1 MGILDNIKN
10 SMRAWLGVHDPDHD
24 EFIERQQEIALKRDY
39 RLGEQRRT
47 LKVRYGQPDDN
58 ITTNFIRLIIDRSVS
73 GMFGNGIT
81 FQLPEGYTEVKGKD
95 GKKTSK
101 ASKDQL
107 YLEKVW
113 DLNKQEILLHKVAL
127 LGSESGTG
135 YIKLQPYGLFDQ
147 DGKAYPRLI
156 PLDPLYMTLETTPH
170 DCDIVIRYIIRYNY
184 TGADGKPVGFKE
196 VTEKNDSEQWEVATF
211 EDHGPGWVELTRVP
225 WDYEWPPILH
235 WQNLPLAG
243 SPYGE
248 SDVPEDIITLQDRL
262 NFINSNNT
270 KIIRYH
276 ASPKT
281 YGLNV
286 TMPDVED
293 EGGARKKK
301 KDNTWNP
308 DQMIMFNSS
317 DPNAKVQNLEMQ
329 SDLASSRAI
338 YTDNRQA
345 LFDITRTVDIDSI
358 ADKLG
363 ALTNFG
369 LKVLYQDAL
378 AKINTKREL
387 YGDALIELNAHILEM
402 NGMEPDGGVIQ
413 WPDVLPENGL
423 EQSNELQADISMGIL
438 DPQSASE
445 IKGYDWETVQERLKE
460 NDTKTMDL
468 GTAILSQF
476 QKGQVKQ

>member
-1 MGILDNIKN
+1 MSILENIKN
-10 SMRAWLGVHDPDHD
+10 SMRTWLGIRDDDHE
-24 EFIERQQEIALKRDY
+24 EFMARQETIALKRDY

-47 LKVRYGQPDDN
+47 LKTRYGQPDDN

-81 FQLPEGYTEVKGKD
+81 FQLPEGYTEVKSKD
-95 GKKTSK
+95 GKKTNK

-113 DLNKQEILLHKVAL
+113 DLNKQEILLHKIAL

-135 YIKLQPYGLFDQ
+135 YIKLQPDGLFDK
-147 DGKAYPRLI
+147 DGKSYPRLI

-184 TGADGKPVGFKE
+184 EGADGKPVGFKE

-225 WDYEWPPILH
+225 WEYEWPPILH

-402 NGMEPDGGVIQ
+402 NNMEPDGGVIL
-413 WPDVLPENGL
+413 WPDVMPVNGN
-423 EQSNELQADISMGIL
+423 EQSAELQTDISMGIL
-438 DPQSASE
+438 DLQSASE
-445 IKGYDWETVQERLKE
+445 IKGYDWETVQLRLAE

-476 QKGQVKQ
+476 QKGQK